1 MEVRTS
7 AAKIDAMLE
16 LKWQQVLD
24 GAGRVDGTAALKALN
39 DLESQL
45 LKGLQGHPPP
55 VLQSKLDALRKS
67 IEPIKD
73 AERAEAQVSQ
83 LAEQKRKFTETH
95 YKNLQLTAQTFSLQE
110 IGALVGVLGAAIKL
124 EVKDRQMLGRIF
136 QVFDQNMR
144 LYVKAAPLEIEGAVV
159 DDE

>member
-16 LKWQQVLD
+16 EKWQQVLD
-24 GAGRVDGTAALKALN
+24 GAGRVDGKAALKALN

-95 YKNLQLTAQTFSLQE
+95 YKNLQLTAQTFSLQ
-110 IGALVGVLGAAIKL
+110 
-124 EVKDRQMLGRIF
+124 DTRSSSSWCQF
-136 QVFDQNMR
+136 
-144 LYVKAAPLEIEGAVV
+144 
-159 DDE
+159 